1 VDTVNNG
8 LNTNLYWQPEKTGVS
23 DGSNQTL
30 SQEDFFS
37 LLTEQLANQDPTKP
51 VDNDQMVAQMTSFTM
66 ADGIEQLNDKFSDF
80 ATSMTSN
87 QALQA
92 SSLIGQEVL
101 LQGDIGYI
109 SAEGQNVSGVV
120 IADQSVQNLEI
131 TIENETGEIIKSI
144 NVGTQAAGNIEFNWD
159 GTDANGNNMPVG
171 NYVVRAQGNVAGES
185 IVLPT
190 AINRHV
196 DSVSLAASSQGII
209 LNLDGDVSV
218 TLNDV
223 FQHSVKWRLSS
234 TKRLRYNSKQHC

>member
-1 VDTVNNG
+1 MDEVISNG
-8 LNTNLYWQPEKTGVS
+8 LNSSFYWQPEKVAEA
-23 DGSNQTL
+23 DNSNQTL

-37 LLTEQLANQDPTKP
+37 LLTQQLANQDPTKP

-66 ADGIEQLNDKFSDF
+66 ADGIERLNDKFSDF

-109 SAEGQNVSGVV
+109 SVEGQSISGVV
-120 IADQSVQNLEI
+120 IAENSVQNLNI
-131 TIENETGEIIKSI
+131 TIENEVGEIIKTI

-159 GTDANGNNMPVG
+159 GTDADGNYMPVG
-171 NYVVRAQGNVAGES
+171 NYVVRAQGNLSGES
-185 IVLPT
+185 EVLPT

-218 TLNDV
+218 TLDDV
-223 FQHSVKWRLSS
+223 IQIGG
-234 TKRLRYNSKQHC
+234 

>member
-8 LNTNLYWQPEKTGVS
+8 LTSSLYWQPESTKVS

-30 SQEDFFS
+30 TQQDFFA

-51 VDNDQMVAQMTSFTM
+51 VDNDQMVSQMTSFTM
-66 ADGIEQLNDKFSDF
+66 ADGIEQLNSKFSDF

-92 SSLIGQEVL
+92 SSLIGQQVL
-101 LQGDIGYI
+101 LQGDIGHI
-109 SAEGQNVSGVV
+109 SAEGQGISGVV
-120 IADQSVQNLEI
+120 IAEQSVQGLEI
-131 TIENETGEIIKSI
+131 TIENEIGEVVKTI
-144 NVGTQAAGNIEFNWD
+144 NAGTQTAGNVEFKWD
-159 GTDANGNNMPVG
+159 GTDASGNTMPVG
-171 NYVVRAQGNVAGES
+171 NYVVRAQGDVGGES

-218 TLNDV
+218 TLKDV
-223 FQHSVKWRLSS
+223 IQIGG
-234 TKRLRYNSKQHC
+234 

>member
-1 VDTVNNG
+1 MDTVNNG
-8 LNTNLYWQPEKTGVS
+8 LNSALYWQPEKVAED

-66 ADGIEQLNDKFSDF
+66 ADGIEQLNDKFSSF

-101 LQGDIGYI
+101 LQGDIGHI
-109 SAEGQNVSGVV
+109 SAQGQNVSGVV
-120 IADQSVQNLEI
+120 IAEQSVQGLEI
-131 TIENETGEIIKSI
+131 TIENETGEVIKSI

-159 GTDANGNNMPVG
+159 GTDANGNDMPVG
-171 NYVVRAQGNVAGES
+171 NYLVRAQGSVGGES

-218 TLNDV
+218 KLDDV
-223 FQHSVKWRLSS
+223 IQIGG
-234 TKRLRYNSKQHC
+234 

>member
-1 VDTVNNG
+1 VETVNNG

-37 LLTEQLANQDPTKP
+37 LLTEQLSNQDPTKP

-80 ATSMTSN
+80 ASSMTSN

-120 IADQSVQNLEI
+120 IAEQSVQDLEI

-218 TLNDV
+218 TLKDV
-223 FQHSVKWRLSS
+223 IQIGG
-234 TKRLRYNSKQHC
+234 

>member
-8 LNTNLYWQPEKTGVS
+8 LNTNLYWQPEKTEVS

-30 SQEDFFS
+30 SQKDFFS

-92 SSLIGQEVL
+92 SSLIGQKVL
-101 LQGDIGYI
+101 LQGDIGYM
-109 SAEGQNVSGVV
+109 SSEGQNVSGVV
-120 IADQSVQNLEI
+120 IANQSVQGLEI

-144 NVGTQAAGNIEFNWD
+144 NVGTQPAGNIEFNWD

-196 DSVSLAASSQGII
+196 DSVSLAASNQGII

-223 FQHSVKWRLSS
+223 IQIGG
-234 TKRLRYNSKQHC
+234 